1 MTNKFIQFIFLLLC
15 FGLNACSNKDK
26 LDVVLDSYLGYSADS
41 LYQRLGNPIDILEDG
56 DKKMLVYGFRRSAY
70 RMQPSYSSFG
80 YGRYGRGMNSLGY
93 AGAGLG
99 YTTVYECHLSFIVNK
114 LSNKVLSS
122 SYSGNSCDTYA
133 KRKYVNPRFI
143 IDLPARSSRELGFTY
158 KHNKKGL
165 KITKINEASQAYKVG
180 LRDEDIIT
188 KINGKSFAKLPVEFA
203 DDVFASYDSTTVEI
217 LRNKEF
223 ITLNIKKSDLPLLS
237 LYKES
242 TKKFLGF

>member
-1 MTNKFIQFIFLLLC
+1 MKVKTIQFIFLVLC
-15 FGLNACSNKDK
+15 VTLSSCSNKDK
-26 LDVVLDSYLGYSADS
+26 LDVVLDSYQGYSADA
-41 LYQRLGNPIDILEDG
+41 LYQRLGNPVDILEDG
-56 DKKMLVYGFRRSAY
+56 DKKMLVYGFKRSSY
-70 RMQPSYSSFG
+70 RMQPTYSSFG
-80 YGRYGRGMNSLGY
+80 YGRYGRGLNSMGY
-93 AGAGLG
+93 LGAGTG
-99 YTTVYECHLSFIVNK
+99 YYTVYECHLSFIVNK

-122 SYSGNSCDTYA
+122 SYSGNSCNTYA

-143 IDLPARSSRELGFTY
+143 VDLPERYSRELGFSY

-203 DDVFASYDSTTVEI
+203 DDVFASYDSTTVEV
-217 LRNKEF
+217 LRNKEI
-223 ITLNIKKSDLPLLS
+223 ITLDIKKSDLPLMS
-237 LYKES
+237 LYNKS

>member
-1 MTNKFIQFIFLLLC
+1 MKKKSIQFIFFALC
-15 FGLNACSNKDK
+15 FVLSSCSSKDK
-26 LDVVLDSYLGYSADS
+26 LNVVLDSYIGYSADA
-41 LYQRLGNPIDILEDG
+41 LYQRLGNPVDILEDG
-56 DKKMLVYGFRRSAY
+56 DKKMLVYGFRRSSY
-70 RMQPSYSSFG
+70 RMQPTYSSFG
-80 YGRYGRGMNSLGY
+80 YGRYGRGLNSLGY

-114 LSNKVLSS
+114 QSNKVLSS

-143 IDLPARSSRELGFTY
+143 VDLPERYSRELGFTY

-165 KITKINEASQAYKVG
+165 KITQIHKESQAYKVG

-203 DDVFASYDSTTVEI
+203 DDVFASYDSTTLEV
-217 LRNKEF
+217 LRNKEV
-223 ITLNIKKSDLPLLS
+223 ISLNIKKTDFPLLS
-237 LYKES
+237 LYKNS